1 LVQILVYGAVIS
13 AIYAMLAVGFTLI
26 FGVARILNL
35 AHGSFYA
42 LGAYAAYTFTAVAHL
57 PLWLAFVLAVL
68 FVAAFGMAME
78 RVLVRPLRRSSL
90 AVLLI
95 TLAVALMVEQM
106 LLLVFGSEARNV
118 PSMVNATYHFAGVDI
133 SSQRL
138 LALVGAILILASLW
152 LFMQHT
158 RLGSAILAISQ
169 DAEAAQ
175 YMGIPSDRIYSI
187 VMGLSAGIAAAA
199 GILVAPFQTVI
210 PGMGLL
216 PLIKA
221 FAIVVV
227 GGERWSSGVRTER
240 WRDRRER
247 SEVRGLRQQP
257 ARNRTD
263 TGGSDDASMQALFFY
278 WGPPRSG
285 KGTILRVMTKLI
297 GALNTQHPSIHTLAG
312 RFGLEG
318 CIGKSLIQITDMDCD
333 DPKALSTAAS
343 KINAISGQDNIAVE
357 RKGIGDWNGLLPGRI
372 VMAGNNLPNFGSHAA
387 ATAARLLIFPFD
399 VTFLGTER
407 DA

>member
-1 LVQILVYGAVIS
+1 MVQILVYGAVIS

-42 LGAYAAYTFTAVAHL
+42 LGAYAVYTFTAVVHL
-57 PLWLAFVLAVL
+57 PLWLASVLAVL
-68 FVAAFGMAME
+68 FVAAFGMVME

-138 LALVGAILILASLW
+138 LALIGAILILTSLW

-199 GILVAPFQTVI
+199 GVLVAPFQTVI

-216 PLIKA
+216 PLFKA

-227 GGERWSSGVRTER
+227 GGLGSIPGSIVGALLLGYTETIIAFKISIEWSQIVSVAAVLIT
-240 WRDRRER
+240 
-247 SEVRGLRQQP
+247 L
-257 ARNRTD
+257 
-263 TGGSDDASMQALFFY
+263 
-278 WGPPRSG
+278 
-285 KGTILRVMTKLI
+285 ILR
-297 GALNTQHPSIHTLAG
+297 PAG
-312 RFGLEG
+312 LFG
-318 CIGKSLIQITDMDCD
+318 KR
-333 DPKALSTAAS
+333 AA
-343 KINAISGQDNIAVE
+343 
-357 RKGIGDWNGLLPGRI
+357 
-372 VMAGNNLPNFGSHAA
+372 F
-387 ATAARLLIFPFD
+387 
-399 VTFLGTER
+399 
-407 DA
+407 